1 MTKIRR
7 KILVRSL
14 LIFLLLFGFT
24 ATFSAAWY
32 KIVYGNTGFDSI
44 LFTLFGNNAGVEP
57 GLVYNYLLKGLL
69 PAVLCT
75 IATSLLL
82 FYHGK
87 PFIIKSKRNKKSIK
101 LLPIKNRISVIIS
114 LVLSIVLFLQGA
126 FAVELPQ
133 WLFSKTESSSLI
145 EEEYVFPEKT
155 LITFPEKK
163 RNLIYIFMESM
174 ETTFMARA
182 MGGAMEKNLVP
193 ELYRLAGENIN
204 FSQNMGV
211 GGWPTTT
218 GTSWTI
224 ASLVAQ
230 TSGLIITTDGNE
242 KNPRYGYLP
251 GAVTINDVLHDNGY
265 YQTFMIGSDAAF
277 GNRGL
282 YYTQH
287 KVDRIYD
294 LNTAREDNIVP
305 NDYYVWW
312 GMEDKYLYKYAKEE
326 LTEIAK
332 KDRPFAFSM
341 LTVDTHHVDGYL
353 CSECKNTHNEQYSN
367 VISCASKQ
375 VSEFIAWVKQQDFYE
390 NTTIVIVGD
399 HLSMDN
405 EYIKRNISPDYTR
418 RVYNCIINSAIKTD
432 NTKNRDF
439 SPLDMFPTTLAA
451 MGCKITGERLGLGVN
466 LFSTVPTI
474 MESRGR
480 SYVMAELQKNSPFY
494 KSTFLTP
501 QKGGN

>member
-1 MTKIRR
+1 MKKSKNRIIS
-7 KILVRSL
+7 KILLTFLML
-14 LIFLLLFGFT
+14 LSFT
-24 ATFSAAWY
+24 ATFSALWY
-32 KIVYGNTGFDSI
+32 KVVYGNTGFDSI

-57 GLVYNYLLKGLL
+57 GLVKNYLLKGLL
-69 PAVLCT
+69 PSVLCT
-75 IATSLLL
+75 VVTAILL
-82 FYHGK
+82 FYRGK
-87 PFIIKSKRNKKSIK
+87 PLISFNTKKGGRVT
-101 LLPIKNRISVIIS
+101 LLPLKEKLSVITF
-114 LVLSIVLFLQGA
+114 LVLSLILIAQSS
-126 FAVELPQ
+126 FAVGLPQ
-133 WLFSKTESSSLI
+133 WVFSKTESSTLI
-145 EEEYVFPEKT
+145 EEEYVFPQNT
-155 LITFPEKK
+155 LISFPEKK

-174 ETTFMARA
+174 ETTFMSKA

-193 ELYRLAGENIN
+193 ELYSLAGENVN
-204 FSQNMGV
+204 FSQNRGV

-230 TSGLIITTDGNE
+230 TSGLIITSDGNE

-287 KVDRIYD
+287 KVDKIYD
-294 LNTAREDNIVP
+294 LSTAREDGIIP
-305 NDYYVWW
+305 NDYYAWW
-312 GMEDKYLYKYAKEE
+312 GMEDKYLYQYAKKE
-326 LTEIAK
+326 LLEISK
-332 KDRPFAFSM
+332 KNEPFAFSM

-353 CSECKNTHNEQYSN
+353 CSECENKHKEQYSN

-375 VSEFIAWVKQQDFYE
+375 VSDFVNWIKSQDFYE

-405 EYIKRNISPDYTR
+405 EYIKRNVSSDYTR
-418 RVYNCIINSAIKTD
+418 RVYNCIINSAVKTD
-432 NTKNRDF
+432 STKNRDF

-480 SYVMAELQKNSPFY
+480 SLVMAELQKNSPFY

-501 QKGGN
+501 KKGGK